1 MKTKDIRH
9 DAENLHFIIRYYNLY
24 ISCCGYQNTEVYSIC
39 VVERWGKSCS
49 IYPPYYIKT
58 HCISGCYLK
67 TLEVEW

>member
-49 IYPPYYIKT
+49 IYPPPITSKHIVYQDVI
-58 HCISGCYLK
+58 
-67 TLEVEW
+67 